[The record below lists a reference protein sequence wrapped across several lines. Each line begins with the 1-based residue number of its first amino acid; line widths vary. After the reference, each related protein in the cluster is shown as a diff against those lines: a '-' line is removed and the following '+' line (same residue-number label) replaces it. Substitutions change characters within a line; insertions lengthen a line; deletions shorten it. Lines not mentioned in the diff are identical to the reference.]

1 MFIESRDGSGAA
13 PHAALLWRVENMTN
27 SFCISILGLLAIM
40 TILASDAYAD
50 TFEYLTYTPP
60 RGWVNQALQDGVA
73 YRRPSG
79 IGLITFYASYP
90 ATGSASD
97 EFVRMWRAR
106 VEPTVPGPAP
116 KPQLQP
122 DGDYVAAVG
131 AQRVDAQGT
140 ITTILLSAIVGRGR
154 AIGVLT
160 MAAGD
165 EVNREVTTFL
175 NSLDV
180 APATP
185 AATTS
190 KSGSVPASE
199 IEVEFDPP
207 PGYVARQDGRM
218 VVLTPTTVDEKTPCA
233 YGVSPARPSTGALE
247 SDARAAI
254 LEALPGWQ
262 IKSDS
267 YNAMRG
273 VAGAGWS
280 YFWFR
285 TDVQRLVGGSYEY
298 ATAMTM
304 AFPAGQGRVNII
316 WGVGNPARCT
326 LDDLAFA
333 RLFHSLRPRGWS
345 SDGGKALSRE
355 LQGTWR
361 NSQRA
366 GIAQYKFIANGRYEF
381 GIGTVTKMGL
391 LERTS
396 SSVSDGGYQLRGA
409 ELTITPDRRDRGAS
423 KYRVRIYDEF
433 VLGRWTRAMSL
444 LDENAKPALEAQYM
458 RIEDSR

>member
-1 MFIESRDGSGAA
+1 
-13 PHAALLWRVENMTN
+13 MTN
-27 SFCISILGLLAIM
+27 SFRRSTLGMLAIM
-40 TILASDAYAD
+40 IILAGEVYGD
-50 TFEYLTYTPP
+50 TFEFLTYTPP
-60 RGWVNQALQDGVA
+60 RGWVKQASKDGNVYKRA
-73 YRRPSG
+73 SG

-97 EFVRMWRAR
+97 EFARMWRAR
-106 VEPTVPGPAP
+106 VEPALPGPAP

-131 AQRVDAQGT
+131 AQRVDANGM
-140 ITTILLSAIVGRGR
+140 ITAVSLVAIVGRGR

-160 MAAGD
+160 ISAGD
-165 EVNREVTTFL
+165 DANREAIAFL
-175 NSLDV
+175 DSLNIT
-180 APATP
+180 PGAT
-185 AATTS
+185 AGTAS
-190 KSGSVPASE
+190 KSDPVPASATASTPASTSASTPIGE
-199 IEVEFDPP
+199 IEVDFDAPA
-207 PGYVARQDGRM
+207 GYDSERDGRM
-218 VVLTPTTVDEKTPCA
+218 VVLTPKTIDEKMPCA
-233 YGVSPARPSTGALE
+233 YGVSPARASKGMLE
-247 SDARAAI
+247 ADARAAI

-273 VAGAGWS
+273 VSDAGWP

-285 TDVQRLVGGSYEY
+285 TDVQRLAGSSYEY

-304 AFPAGQGRVNII
+304 AFPAGQGRVNIV
-316 WGVGNPARCT
+316 WGVGSPAHCM

-333 RLFHSLRPRGWS
+333 RLFHSLRPRGWN
-345 SDGGKALSRE
+345 SDGGKALSRD

-366 GIAQYKFIANGRYEF
+366 GLAQYKFLANGRYEF
-381 GIGTVTKMGL
+381 GIGTVTRMGL
-391 LERTS
+391 FEKTS
-396 SSVSDGGYQLRGA
+396 TSVSDGRYELRGS
-409 ELTITPDRRDRGAS
+409 ELTIIPDRRDRGPS

-433 VLGRWTRAMSL
+433 VLGKWTRAMSL
-444 LDENAKPALEAQYM
+444 LDESAKPALEAQYM

>member
-1 MFIESRDGSGAA
+1 MTPYCGGI
-13 PHAALLWRVENMTN
+13 ENMTN
-27 SFCISILGLLAIM
+27 SFFLTMLGLLAIV
-40 TILASDAYAD
+40 ILPAGEAHAD
-50 TFEYLTYTPP
+50 TFEFLTYTPP
-60 RGWVNQALQDGVA
+60 RGWINQASQDGNV
-73 YRRPSG
+73 YRRTSG

-90 ATGSASD
+90 STGSASD

-106 VEPTVPGPAP
+106 IEPILPGAAP

-140 ITTILLSAIVGRGR
+140 ITTISLVAIVGRGR

-165 EVNREVTTFL
+165 EALREVTAFL
-175 NSLDV
+175 DSLDV
-180 APATP
+180 APGTP
-185 AATTS
+185 AATTP
-190 KSGSVPASE
+190 KSGSVPAGE
-199 IEVEFDPP
+199 IEVEFDAP
-207 PGYVARQDGRM
+207 PGYVSRRDGRM

-233 YGVSPARPSTGALE
+233 YGVSPARPSKGMLE
-247 SDARAAI
+247 ADARTAL

-262 IKSDS
+262 LKSDS

-273 VAGAGWS
+273 VAGAGWR

-304 AFPAGQGRVNII
+304 AFPAGPGRVNIV
-316 WGVGNPARCT
+316 WGVGNPARCL
-326 LDDLAFA
+326 LDDLSFA
-333 RLFHSLRPRGWS
+333 RLFHSLRPRGWN
-345 SDGGKALSRE
+345 SDGGKALSRD

-361 NSQRA
+361 NSQRV
-366 GIAQYKFIANGRYEF
+366 GIAQYKFLANGRYEF
-381 GIGTVTKMGL
+381 GIGTTTSTGL

-396 SSVSDGGYQLRGA
+396 SSVSDGRYELRGA
-409 ELTITPDRRDRGAS
+409 ELTITPDRRDRGVS

-444 LDENAKPALEAQYM
+444 LDENAKPALEVQYM